1 MLYVEESCI
10 KTSKDVFLVTT
21 ANSENKLIHI
31 IERELWNGSDT
42 IKILRNY
49 SNTKNELEMVHLKI
63 EAVKRREDMLK
74 QTKENLNDYATKLT
88 EIIKTMDQKLGQLN
102 GIEYTLYH
110 EIVVRGKN
118 VTKAVDY
125 VALKYDKDV
134 STIWKSYYPKVKE
147 IIDELEKNKE
157 DH

>member
-1 MLYVEESCI
+1 ML
-10 KTSKDVFLVTT
+10 
-21 ANSENKLIHI
+21 HI
-31 IERELWNGSDT
+31 IGRRVWNGSDT

-63 EAVKRREDMLK
+63 EAVKKHEDMLR
-74 QTKENLNDYATKLT
+74 QTKENLNDYASQLT
-88 EIIKTMDQKLGQLN
+88 EIIKTMDQKLRELN
-102 GIEYTLYH
+102 GIEYTLYY

-134 STIWKSYYPKVKE
+134 STIWKSYYPKVREIIKE
-147 IIDELEKNKE
+147 IKKNEE